1 MSPESNSDFR
11 ERWVERSIDALTS
24 KIETL
29 SSEQHKTREA
39 IARID
44 ERMTTRAGA
53 AGGIVGS
60 IIAGI
65 VTGIGLLFH
74 NK

>member
-1 MSPESNSDFR
+1 MSPESNNNFR
-11 ERWVERSIDALTS
+11 DRWVERSIDALTS
-24 KIETL
+24 KIDTL
-29 SSEQHKTREA
+29 SSEQHKTREV

-44 ERMTTRAGA
+44 ERLTTRAGA

>member
-1 MSPESNSDFR
+1 MSPESSNNFR
-11 ERWVERSIDALTS
+11 DRWVERSIDALTS
-24 KIETL
+24 KIDTL

-44 ERMTTRAGA
+44 ERLTTRAGA